1 MLTSELG
8 TNTLNNTLLLPAHVS
23 DDDAGYQIIEG
34 QQSPPGMSCSGYIAM
49 RLFQIYQAAAT
60 GYEDIKVA
68 VAVDNPNYIMPAVRK
83 RWLGFIRSLAKE
95 RSSTLRRDRIA
106 AITNEMERME
116 RMSFVVGEPRGNIKD
131 GVWFLDPNVS
141 C

>member
-1 MLTSELG
+1 MLTSVELS
-8 TNTLNNTLLLPAHVS
+8 TNTLSIPARLS
-23 DDDAGYQIIEG
+23 DDDTGYQIIEG

-60 GYEDIKVA
+60 GYEDIKIA
-68 VAVDNPNYIMPAVRK
+68 VAVDNPAYIMPAVRK

-106 AITNEMERME
+106 AITDQMERME
-116 RMSFVVGEPRGNIKD
+116 HMSFIVGEPNEQAKD
-131 GVWFLDPNVS
+131 EVWFLHPGAT